1 MWSFVEVGAA
11 IGSIKYL
18 PPCGIAIKDRMGLS
32 LLSCLLDIQVD
43 SDILLTSKALF
54 MGVMLFIN
62 RSRLNLY
69 TKLSMK
75 GLWGDF
81 TVVPM
86 TFWQRCTFAC
96 AVLVACSPWVP
107 LCLTKYLLFLHCLFN
122 WPLRYTTWHWVSWRP
137 LTGLSFI
144 VLTKTSVHQNH
155 VNFTPHNKAK
165 VKDIVVPWEWN
176 NR

>member
-18 PPCGIAIKDRMGLS
+18 PPCGTAIKERMGLS
-32 LLSCLLDIQVD
+32 LSSCLLDIQVD

-54 MGVMLFIN
+54 MGVRLFIN

-86 TFWQRCTFAC
+86 TF
-96 AVLVACSPWVP
+96 
-107 LCLTKYLLFLHCLFN
+107 
-122 WPLRYTTWHWVSWRP
+122 
-137 LTGLSFI
+137 
-144 VLTKTSVHQNH
+144 
-155 VNFTPHNKAK
+155 
-165 VKDIVVPWEWN
+165 
-176 NR
+176 